1 MSDIHPLAI
10 LIAACA
16 RGISGV
22 QVTWVGCRPEER
34 QRIYFANHTSHLDF
48 VVLWSALPPSVRS
61 RTHPV
66 AARDYW
72 QRGIRAYLA
81 KEVFRAVFVDRNSH
95 SNHAGE
101 ETWFA
106 AAHKVIDDLSAALGE
121 SDSLIIFPEGTRGS
135 GECVGPFRS
144 GIYHLARKHPEVDLV
159 PAYLENLSRILPK
172 GELLPVPLLSRLTFG
187 EPMRIHPAEAK
198 EDFLARARAALESLR
213 RKEQRIE

>member
-1 MSDIHPLAI
+1 MSAIHPLACV
-10 LIAACA
+10 IAACA

-22 QVTWVGCRPEER
+22 QVAWAGCRPEER

-48 VVLWSALPPSVRS
+48 VVLWSALPRSVRT

-81 KEVFRAVFVDRNSH
+81 KEVFRAVFVDRSSH
-95 SNHAGE
+95 SQQISKEAS
-101 ETWFA
+101 TA
-106 AAHKVIDDLSAALGE
+106 SARRVIDDMSAALGE

-135 GECVGPFRS
+135 GDGVGPFRS

-187 EPMRIHPAEAK
+187 EPIRICSSETKEA
-198 EDFLARARAALESLR
+198 FLARAHAALESLR
-213 RKEQRIE
+213 RKGQ